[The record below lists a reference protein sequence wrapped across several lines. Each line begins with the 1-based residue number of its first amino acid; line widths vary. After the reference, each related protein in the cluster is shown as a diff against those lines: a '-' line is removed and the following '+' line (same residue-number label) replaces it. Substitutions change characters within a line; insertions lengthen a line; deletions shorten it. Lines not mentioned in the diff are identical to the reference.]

1 MILLRLSFI
10 CVVVNSGLIDYGA
23 IFGIG
28 TDVEPLSECP

>member
-1 MILLRLSFI
+1 MILLRLSF
-10 CVVVNSGLIDYGA
+10 VFDVVNSGLIDYRL